1 VSKGI
6 PYSRIEQP
14 KLSALV
20 TALVTILFILVEE
33 LSLCTVWEVDG
44 TFEKLFTQL
53 VTIHGITQD
62 GWIFPLVYALLPDT
76 KASSYKVV
84 FDELNCNEYGAVLR
98 PDVVLLDFERATMR
112 AIREVYPDVE

>member
-1 VSKGI
+1 LRNYLPS
-6 PYSRIEQP
+6 
-14 KLSALV
+14 
-20 TALVTILFILVEE
+20 
-33 LSLCTVWEVDG
+33 SLRFMVLHRMDG
-44 TFEKLFTQL
+44 YFLWSTR
-53 VTIHGITQD
+53 
-62 GWIFPLVYALLPDT
+62 LLPDK